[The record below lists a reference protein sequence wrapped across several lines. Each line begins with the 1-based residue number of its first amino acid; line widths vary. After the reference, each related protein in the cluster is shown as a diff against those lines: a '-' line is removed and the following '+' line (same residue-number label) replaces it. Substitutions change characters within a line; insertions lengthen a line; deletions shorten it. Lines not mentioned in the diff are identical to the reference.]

1 MEYQKIIKLLDNT
14 PNQPSKFRTRTWVG
28 LHDESRG
35 RYNAD
40 SQIKI
45 KTSIFMSSLCD
56 YSDACIF
63 VSSTI
68 TVPDTSAEG
77 GNQNHRKTIIIK
89 NCAPSTK
96 RNKEYTNR

>member
-1 MEYQKIIKLLDNT
+1 
-14 PNQPSKFRTRTWVG
+14 
-28 LHDESRG
+28 
-35 RYNAD
+35 
-40 SQIKI
+40 
-45 KTSIFMSSLCD
+45 MSSLCD